1 MNGDAK
7 GELSHTQMQILSV
20 RDYLLDLEE
29 RIYNADFGDAFEDD
43 NERKLWRNY
52 WEKGG
57 GNPDVIEID
66 FIDRLKSDGD
76 LPPRVPLPIHL
87 IPRKIPKQI
96 QNLAAALILMGRAV
110 RKKSFANKSDVLCR
124 PLGNATK
131 KKRKKKEESLG
142 YIGRL
147 AHGFKFWEA
156 SLMTVT
162 SPSSLYL
169 HCIHF
174 DECINWDKS
183 PENIRCVICKR
194 KTDAETMLICDECDK
209 AYHMACHKPK
219 VKRIP
224 DGDWFCAKCALKR
237 KQTASPVKKRRR
249 AVEEEEIDGVFI
261 SDRPRKRK
269 KVNYAE

>member
-1 MNGDAK
+1 
-7 GELSHTQMQILSV
+7 MQ
-20 RDYLLDLEE
+20 
-29 RIYNADFGDAFEDD
+29 
-43 NERKLWRNY
+43 
-52 WEKGG
+52 
-57 GNPDVIEID
+57 
-66 FIDRLKSDGD
+66 
-76 LPPRVPLPIHL
+76 
-87 IPRKIPKQI
+87 Q
-96 QNLAAALILMGRAV
+96 
-110 RKKSFANKSDVLCR
+110 
-124 PLGNATK
+124 K
-131 KKRKKKEESLG
+131 KKKKKNAESLG
-142 YIGRL
+142 YVGKL

-224 DGDWFCAKCALKR
+224 DGDWFCAKCVLKR

>member
-1 MNGDAK
+1 MLRNRST
-7 GELSHTQMQILSV
+7 EL
-20 RDYLLDLEE
+20 RDDYKTKNVTTD
-29 RIYNADFGDAFEDD
+29 
-43 NERKLWRNY
+43 
-52 WEKGG
+52 
-57 GNPDVIEID
+57 
-66 FIDRLKSDGD
+66 
-76 LPPRVPLPIHL
+76 
-87 IPRKIPKQI
+87 I
-96 QNLAAALILMGRAV
+96 Q
-110 RKKSFANKSDVLCR
+110 
-124 PLGNATK
+124 
-131 KKRKKKEESLG
+131 
-142 YIGRL
+142 
-147 AHGFKFWEA
+147 
-156 SLMTVT
+156 VT

-224 DGDWFCAKCALKR
+224 DGDWFCAVSFIIFDHSKTKPIFQKCALKR